1 MADDRAT
8 YWSTPDRRT
17 SINVVYYK
25 DSACHCFIVLTE
37 GRISQL
43 CATANEA
50 VRAAKWPGN
59 LPTGAAIREF
69 LAPWGY
75 EPPAKTPKP
84 NDNTK
89 TII

>member
-17 SINVVYYK
+17 SVSVVYYK
-25 DSACHCFIVLTE
+25 DSGCHVFVVFTA
-37 GRISQL
+37 GRMAQL

-50 VRAAKWPGN
+50 VRALKWPGN
-59 LPTGAAIREF
+59 LPTGAAVREF
-69 LAPWGY
+69 LTPWGY
-75 EPPAKTPKP
+75 EAPVKKQP

>member
-1 MADDRAT
+1 MSNDRAT

-25 DSACHCFIVLTE
+25 DSGCHGFIVLTG

-50 VRAAKWPGN
+50 ARALSWQAS
-59 LPTGAAIREF
+59 LPTGAAVREF
-69 LAPWGY
+69 LTPWGY
-75 EPPAKTPKP
+75 EAPAKKQPTPSP
-84 NDNTK
+84 EP
-89 TII
+89 